1 MFKAVE
7 SNELYKQ
14 VVKKGRSSAMRDN
27 VIRLAKNH
35 PVRIYR
41 KVWDNITTVDDK
53 PNTIMV
59 VDNLKLIV
67 PEECR
72 ENIFKYRT
80 ETSPVWT
87 DTLRAACSSTGRST
101 RPSFPTCV
109 ENTQTTNGCETRS
122 IEAAATGASSKS
134 CWKPM
139 VKSGRESRKSG
150 CKTQRLEAARCGTRK
165 VLSHR

>member
-1 MFKAVE
+1 MVLMIFQCT
-7 SNELYKQ
+7 L
-14 VVKKGRSSAMRDN
+14 

-72 ENIFKYRT
+72 ENIFK
-80 ETSPVWT
+80 
-87 DTLRAACSSTGRST
+87 
-101 RPSFPTCV
+101 
-109 ENTQTTNGCETRS
+109 
-122 IEAAATGASSKS
+122 
-134 CWKPM
+134 
-139 VKSGRESRKSG
+139 
-150 CKTQRLEAARCGTRK
+150 
-165 VLSHR
+165 